1 MSNNCWDTPF
11 SSANGQLLIG
21 RTTGAPAWAT
31 ITGGTGATITDGA
44 GSITIDLD
52 DATSDWELI
61 SSSTASSSSEIT
73 FTGLS
78 STYSTY
84 AIVMHE
90 VQPATD
96 GVILYL
102 RTSTNNG
109 VSYDSGASD
118 YAWASIGTNDGGT
131 FDPEG
136 SAADTQISIAGD
148 QASEELGN
156 ATNETLAG
164 TIWIFKPS
172 DAQYCKVLFDC
183 NYTDLVDDQCSV
195 HGSGSRLSAADVD
208 AVRLFMSSGNI
219 SQGTFKL
226 YGLRA

>member
-21 RTTGAPAWAT
+21 QASGAPVWAT
-31 ITGGTGATITDGA
+31 VTGGTGATITDGA
-44 GSITIDLD
+44 GSISIDLD
-52 DATSDWELI
+52 DATSDWEFI
-61 SSSTASSSSEIT
+61 SSSTASASSEIT

-84 AIVMHE
+84 VVILHE
-90 VQPATD
+90 VQPVTD
-96 GVILYL
+96 GVILYMQ
-102 RTSTNNG
+102 TSSNNG
-109 VSYDSGASD
+109 VSYDSAAGN
-118 YAWASIGTNDGGT
+118 YAWAASSTNDGGT

-136 SAADTQISIAGD
+136 SSSDTKISIAGD
-148 QASEELGN
+148 ASSEELGN
-156 ATNETLAG
+156 ASNETVAA
-164 TIWIFKPS
+164 TVWIFKPS
-172 DAQYCKVLFDC
+172 DAQYLKVLFDC
-183 NYTDLVDDQCSV
+183 NYTDLVVDQVSV

-208 AVRLFMSSGNI
+208 AVRFYMSSGNI